1 MADTCFLAV
10 VAVLVIMTEVASE
23 AGTQNLQEEAS
34 SNGAIPIAGG
44 RAANLHTDDARSIGA
59 LATIPTASLP
69 FCNYLV

>member
-1 MADTCFLAV
+1 MAGTCFLAV

-23 AGTQNLQEEAS
+23 AGTQNLQEAS

-44 RAANLHTDDARSIGA
+44 RAANLHTDNARSIGA